1 MRTARLRR
9 VSASQTVWV
18 RQVAAN
24 MPFYQFMGI
33 HLTKLGWG
41 RSEIRMG
48 VGRKLTQQA
57 GFAHGGVSAALID
70 SAVGLALCTM
80 IDYGSAFTTID
91 LQVNF
96 IAPAKPGSLTA
107 RGRIIHKGKRTAV
120 GDCQVSDEDGKLVSK
135 GTATYLILENRKLDP
150 TPSS

>member
-1 MRTARLRR
+1 
-9 VSASQTVWV
+9 
-18 RQVAAN
+18 

-41 RSEIRMG
+41 RSEVKMR
-48 VGRKLTQQA
+48 VGRKLTQQT
-57 GFAHGGVSAALID
+57 GLAHGGVSASLID

-80 IDYGSAFTTID
+80 IDYGSAITTID

-96 IAPAKPGSLTA
+96 IEPAKPGSLTA

-120 GDCQVSDEDGKLVSK
+120 GDCQVEDECGKLVSK
-135 GTATYLILENRKLDP
+135 GTATYLILEDRKLDP
-150 TPSS
+150 MHSS